1 MQPPL
6 LKIEQIA
13 LDLKKQLNNPKIKR
27 AEKNLLREKI
37 KMLRE
42 FIMRKSN

>member
-1 MQPPL
+1 MQSPF

-13 LDLKKQLNNPKIKR
+13 LDLKKQLNNPKLNALRKTY
-27 AEKNLLREKI
+27 LREKI